1 MGERKNDRKQD
12 MKNDMTDKGQRELRM
27 DKKNDTHE

>member
-12 MKNDMTDKGQRELRM
+12 KNDMTDKGERELRM